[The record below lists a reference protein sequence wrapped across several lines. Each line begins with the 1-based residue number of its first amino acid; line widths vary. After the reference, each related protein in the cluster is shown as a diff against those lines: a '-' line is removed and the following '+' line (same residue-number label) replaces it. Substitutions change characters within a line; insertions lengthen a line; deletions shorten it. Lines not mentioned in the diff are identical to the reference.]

1 MHTKI
6 VTNTNTAIP
15 KKKVTKIKLKPKKT
29 GNKYNLTIL

>member
-15 KKKVTKIKLKPKKT
+15 KKVTKIKLKPKKT